1 MRKKIPL
8 HTQIIIGLVLGLI
21 FGLVVIKT
29 SIPNSFTLDY
39 IKPFGT
45 IFINGL
51 KMIAVP
57 LVLASLIVGVSN
69 LGDISKLSRIGGKTI
84 GIYLLTTVIAVSIGL
99 ILVNVFQPGKSL
111 PVETRESLMSLY
123 EGDAGSKLGQAAEL
137 QKQSPLQP
145 LIEIVPENFF
155 LASTDNSAMLQV
167 VFFAILVG
175 IALLQISKEKADP
188 VVRFFDGLNE
198 VIIQIVNYIMMIA
211 PYGVFALMA
220 SLIVEIAG
228 ENPDSAVQLLLALL
242 KYSFVVV
249 GGLLIMIL
257 IVYPVILM
265 AFTKVKYIDFFKAIR
280 PAQLLAFSTSS
291 SSATLPV
298 TMKQVEEE
306 LGVSEEVSSFVLPLG
321 ATVNMDGTS
330 LYQGVAAVF
339 IAQALG
345 MELTIT
351 QQLMIVLTATLASI
365 GSAGVP
371 GAGLIMLIIVLESIG
386 VPAAG
391 IALIIAPDRILDMF
405 RTVVNVTGDAA
416 VCTVVASTEGELP
429 EGLLRKSNPFTA
441 NESVQEPQ

>member
-1 MRKKIPL
+1 MLKKIPL
-8 HTQIIIGLVLGLI
+8 HTQIIIGLVLGLV

-29 SIPNSFTLDY
+29 AIPNSFTLDY
-39 IKPFGT
+39 IKPIGT
-45 IFINGL
+45 IFINSL

-84 GIYLLTTVIAVSIGL
+84 GTYLVTTVIAVSIGL
-99 ILVNVFQPGKSL
+99 LLVNIFSPGKSL
-111 PVETRESLMSLY
+111 PSETRENLMSMY
-123 EGDAGSKLGQAAEL
+123 EGDAGSRVGQAAEL

-145 LIEIVPENFF
+145 LVDIVPQNVFQ
-155 LASTDNSAMLQV
+155 ATTDNGAMLQV
-167 VFFAILVG
+167 VFFAIIVG
-175 IALLQISKEKADP
+175 ISLLQIQKSKAEP
-188 VVRFFDGLNE
+188 VIAFFDGMND
-198 VIIQIVNYIMMIA
+198 VIIQIVNYIMLIA

-228 ENPDSAVQLLLALL
+228 ENPDSAIQLLLALL
-242 KYSFVVV
+242 KYSLVVV
-249 GGLLIMIL
+249 GGLFTMVLV
-257 IVYPVILM
+257 VYPLILM
-265 AFTKVKYIDFFKAIR
+265 AFTKVKYKDFFKAIR

-306 LGVSEEVSSFVLPLG
+306 LGVSEEISSFVLPLG

-345 MELTIT
+345 MDLSLT

-405 RTVVNVTGDAA
+405 RTVVNVTGDAT
-416 VCTVVASTEGELP
+416 VCTIVASTEGELP
-429 EGLLRKSNPFTA
+429 DGLIRKSNPLTP
-441 NESVQEPQ
+441 NE

>member
-1 MRKKIPL
+1 MLKKIPL
-8 HTQIIIGLVLGLI
+8 HTKIIIGLVLGLV
-21 FGLVVIKT
+21 FGLVIIKT
-29 SIPNSFTLDY
+29 SIPNSFTIDY
-39 IKPFGT
+39 IKPVGT
-45 IFINGL
+45 IFINSL

-69 LGDISKLSRIGGKTI
+69 LGDVSKLSRIGGKTI
-84 GIYLLTTVIAVSIGL
+84 ATYICTTVVAVSIGL

-111 PVETRESLMSLY
+111 PVETRENLMSLY
-123 EGDAGSKLGQAAEL
+123 EGDAGSRVGQAAEL

-145 LIEIVPENFF
+145 LVDIVPDNVFR
-155 LASTDNSAMLQV
+155 ATTDNAAMLQV

-175 IALLQISKEKADP
+175 IALLKIPKAKADP
-188 VVRFFDGLNE
+188 VVAFFDGMND
-198 VIIQIVNYIMMIA
+198 VIIQIVNFIMLIA

-228 ENPDSAVQLLLALL
+228 DNPDSALQLLLALL
-242 KYSFVVV
+242 KYTLVVI
-249 GGLLIMIL
+249 GGLFTLIL
-257 IVYPVILM
+257 IVYPGILM
-265 AFTKVKYIDFFKAIR
+265 AFTKVRYKDFFQAIR

-345 MELTIT
+345 MDLSLT

-405 RTVVNVTGDAA
+405 RTVVNVTGDAT
-416 VCTVVASTEGELP
+416 VCTIVASTEGELP
-429 EGLLRKSNPFTA
+429 DGLIRKSNPLTP
-441 NESVQEPQ
+441 NE